1 MNGQISPGP
10 DKNKQ
15 VDRDVRIAISPVN
28 DRAGDGAIH
37 LPEA

>member
-1 MNGQISPGP
+1 MYGQISPGP

-15 VDRDVRIAISPVN
+15 VDRDVRIAISPAN
-28 DRAGDGAIH
+28 HRAGDGAIH